1 MKYLNKISVL
11 LMVLAA
17 GLFTAC
23 NTDQEGPVYNPQG
36 EGLTFSNT
44 TLNTTV
50 VSPSDPTFKVDI
62 FRSTKGT
69 ELTGKVAMNVYY
81 LDDEDNPVVVEGCSV
96 SDYTFA
102 ADSYTTSITVD
113 VTPIAI
119 GQVVNV
125 DLALETEDVAI
136 SNMSKTTVSVSKD
149 YTWVSLGEGYFA
161 DYAFF
166 SWYDNGEDTD
176 ENLKCRAKVEIFEA
190 QEDPGRYQIHN
201 PYDAFFE
208 PTWGADM
215 DGVSK
220 GTPDEILT
228 VRVKDGV
235 VSYGGYCTGMKYTAL
250 GEELYLY
257 PATAFGMKALDYA
270 EGKTISLSPMYYM
283 PESGSGFNY
292 TGYTEV
298 IVITLP

>member
-36 EGLTFSNT
+36 QGLTFSNT

-102 ADSYTTSITVD
+102 ADSYMTSITVD

-136 SNMSKTTVSVSKD
+136 NNMSKTTVSVSKD

-215 DGVSK
+215 DGFAK

-228 VRVKDGV
+228 VRVKDGA
-235 VSYGGYCTGMKYTAL
+235 VSYGGYCTGMKYTDL

-283 PESGSGFNY
+283 PESGSGFNM

>member
-23 NTDQEGPVYNPQG
+23 STDQEGPVYNPQG
-36 EGLTFSNT
+36 QGLTFSNT

-136 SNMSKTTVSVSKD
+136 NNMSKTTVSVSKD

-166 SWYDNGEDTD
+166 YWYDNGEDTD

-215 DGVSK
+215 DGFAK

-228 VRVKDGV
+228 VRVKDGA

-283 PESGSGFNY
+283 PESGNGFNM